1 MKDVIHELIGKNTL
15 FDVLS
20 SVFGFIS
27 AVGWFI
33 ECYEDDK
40 KLQLLKK
47 AAILSAL
54 VIIAGYVLELSMSI
68 GIISLLVWLW
78 IIERRIKRGRKIE
91 ENVEK
96 EIQKGL
102 KEEVPGPQAD
112 ESDISQILGETSNTF
127 VNAGKCLAENRPME
141 AVKYLNNCSA
151 RQIGQVRYFTYYA
164 DAYMMLGKYE
174 WALAKLDAV
183 PAGKLKKK
191 KSLKAVMRRKASC
204 CRNLNRYADELECYD
219 VLLKNNY
226 HPEKYYYQRG
236 RVKVRILEV
245 SPYIASAND
254 ALHHAY
260 GTEESFIKSIFEDL
274 DRALQYG
281 NEFGAEILSY
291 KGACYFYQKKY
302 KAALEAFYQSQQQ
315 KNLANN
321 LVYLGLYHYQ
331 EKAFGQAKQYFTE
344 CLDAEADND
353 RALFYM
359 AQICYQEK
367 NYDGA
372 MLYASKSLSSFP
384 YRDECY
390 WIQGMC
396 YSKKFAYYEAIPY
409 FSKAIEL
416 KEKADYY
423 LQRSHCF
430 FNRENPDYE
439 QAYRDSLR
447 CQELENTEFNRLEVL
462 VNKTRVDAKNGHK
475 LEEAEIDIAVKTY
488 AKTPQYYQKLGLIY
502 HNSGYLE
509 KAAYYYEKAITYNN
523 KDKTSWYNLALVMR
537 SQGDSKK
544 AAEKAEK
551 AVSLGGVDIKFLN
564 FLLKCYRD
572 LNDTSKEIETQLR
585 ISERRSFYAKL
596 NKKNGDEVYAIGKYE
611 AARSYYKTALGYA
624 ENSSPV
630 LNNMGC
636 ACCCLYQYD
645 EAQSYLEKAIT
656 SDSSYYL
663 AYFNLGNCCLCT
675 RDTAEELRRAEGYF
689 RKAQTLNPQFRQ
701 SSQML
706 ESMDRK
712 NIRMAIDET

>member
-91 ENVEK
+91 ENVEE
-96 EIQKGL
+96 EIRRGL
-102 KEEVPGPQAD
+102 KEETAGPRAD
-112 ESDISQILGETSNTF
+112 ESDISQVLGETSHVF

-183 PAGKLKKK
+183 PADKKK

-204 CRNLNRYADELECYD
+204 YRNLNRYADELDCYD

-236 RVKVRILEV
+236 RAKVRILEV
-245 SPYIASAND
+245 APFIASADD

-260 GTEESFIKSIFEDL
+260 GTEEGFVKSIFDDL

-281 NEFGAEILSY
+281 DEFGAEILSY

-302 KAALEAFYQSQQQ
+302 KEALEAFSQSQQQ
-315 KNLANN
+315 KKLANN
-321 LVYLGLYHYQ
+321 LVYPGICHYQ
-331 EKAFGQAKQYFTE
+331 ENNLEEARTYFTE
-344 CLDAEADND
+344 CLAAEPDND

-359 AQICYQEK
+359 AQISYQEK
-367 NYDGA
+367 KYDEA
-372 MLYASKSLSSFP
+372 ILYASKSISVFP
-384 YRDECY
+384 YRDECF
-390 WIQGMC
+390 WVQGMC
-396 YSKKFAYYEAIPY
+396 YYEKSAYIEAISC
-409 FSKAIEL
+409 FTKAIER
-416 KEKADYY
+416 KEKAVYY
-423 LQRSHCF
+423 RQRAFCF
-430 FNRENPDYE
+430 LFREDADYE
-439 QAYRDSLR
+439 QAYKDALR
-447 CQELENTEFNRLEVL
+447 CWELEDMEFNRLLVL
-462 VNKTRVDAKNGHK
+462 VYKTKLDAKNGHK
-475 LEEAEIDIAVKTY
+475 AAEEEIDNAVKPYTDSPENY
-488 AKTPQYYQKLGLIY
+488 NNIGVIY
-502 HNSGYLE
+502 HDAGHLE
-509 KAAYYYEKAITYNN
+509 KAAFYYKRAIKYNRKN
-523 KDKTSWYNLALVMR
+523 GNSRYNLA
-537 SQGDSKK
+537 K
-544 AAEKAEK
+544 ALRASGKTKEAAEQAEKALSFE
-551 AVSLGGVDIKFLN
+551 GGGIEDLN
-564 FLLKCYRD
+564 FLRKCYRD
-572 LNDTSKEIETQLR
+572 LNDTDKEIETQLR
-585 ISERRSFYAKL
+585 ISELRSLHAKL
-596 NKKNGDEVYAIGKYE
+596 NKKNGDEVYKIGKYE
-611 AARSYYKTALGYA
+611 AAKGYYQAALKYA
-624 ENSSPV
+624 ENSSPI

-675 RDTAEELRRAEGYF
+675 GDTAEELRRAKEYF
-689 RKAQTLNPQFRQ
+689 RKAQTFNPQFRQ

>member
-54 VIIAGYVLELSMSI
+54 VIIAGYVLELSTSI

-102 KEEVPGPQAD
+102 KEGVPGPQAD

-164 DAYMMLGKYE
+164 DAFMMLGKYE
-174 WALAKLDAV
+174 WALAKLNAV

-204 CRNLNRYADELECYD
+204 YRNLNRYADELECYD

-302 KAALEAFYQSQQQ
+302 KAALEAFDQSQQQ
-315 KNLANN
+315 KSLANN
-321 LVYLGLYHYQ
+321 LVYLGIYHYQ

-372 MLYASKSLSSFP
+372 MLYASKAVSVFP

-390 WIQGMC
+390 WLQGMC
-396 YSKKFAYYEAIPY
+396 YIERFAYGDAIIY
-409 FSKAIEL
+409 FSRAIEI

-423 LQRSHCF
+423 NQRAICYA
-430 FNRENPDYE
+430 NKKEPEYG
-439 QAYRDSLR
+439 QAYKDAVR
-447 CQELENTEFNRLEVL
+447 CQELEDTKYHRFRVVFYKVKADQNKKFTE
-462 VNKTRVDAKNGHK
+462 
-475 LEEAEIDIAVKTY
+475 EEIGSMAAPY
-488 AKTPQYYQKLGLIY
+488 ADDPRYFKFLGLMY
-502 HNSGYLE
+502 AENGYPE
-509 KAAYYYEKAITYNN
+509 KGVGYYEKAI
-523 KDKTSWYNLALVMR
+523 KFDSQDARSRYNLAIALR
-537 SQGDSKK
+537 
-544 AAEKAEK
+544 
-551 AVSLGGVDIKFLN
+551 SLGDPQRAAKLAEEAISFGVEDIRYFEL
-564 FLLKCYRD
+564 LLKCYRD
-572 LNDTSKEIETQLR
+572 LNDTAKEIETQLR
-585 ISERRSFYAKL
+585 LSERRSFYAKL

-624 ENSSPV
+624 ENSSPI

-663 AYFNLGNCCLCT
+663 AYFNLGNCCLCMG
-675 RDTAEELRRAEGYF
+675 DTAEELRRAKEYF